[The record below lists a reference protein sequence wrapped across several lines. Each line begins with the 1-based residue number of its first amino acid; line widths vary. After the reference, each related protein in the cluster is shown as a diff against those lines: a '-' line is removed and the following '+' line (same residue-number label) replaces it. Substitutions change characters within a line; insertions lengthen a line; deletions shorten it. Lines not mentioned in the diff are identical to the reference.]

1 MHPLIAKYMAGELPE
16 PMAQTLVSGAL
27 PLPPIELL
35 QALAYAVFSER
46 PEAIKAHETVME
58 LPESLL
64 SSVILERMESPD
76 VLGLILLSRREPAL
90 LESLLLHPDMTAEW
104 MERVVPSL
112 PGPLLEIAL
121 NNQVFWLER
130 PNILTLLEKH
140 PEADTQ
146 VKRRIEE
153 FRRDVLG
160 QMPPE
165 AILDRIDILKDVK
178 AGKLDKAWED
188 LPVPKMDEQDSEAGV
203 ESELEKAHR
212 TDSPILDE
220 EGKEI
225 SLTLTQRM
233 MRLRTN
239 QKVLL
244 AQKGGK
250 EERTLLIRESNRL
263 IQVAVIRN
271 PRITESEVAY
281 IAQMRSVH
289 DEVLRIISMN
299 REWMK
304 KYGIVKNLVLNPR
317 TQLSISLNLLKRIN
331 EFDMKLIVK
340 DRNIAELLRREAK
353 RIINQKG
360 AERGSGG

>member
-1 MHPLIAKYMAGELPE
+1 MHPLIEKYMAGALPE
-16 PMAQTLVSGAL
+16 PMAQTLIGGAL
-27 PLPPIELL
+27 PLPPNEFL
-35 QALAYAVFSER
+35 QALAFAVFNET
-46 PEAIKAHETVME
+46 PEAMKAHETVMG
-58 LPESLL
+58 LPEGLL
-64 SSVILERMESPD
+64 SSVSLERLDSPD
-76 VLGLILLSRREPAL
+76 VLGLILLFRKEHAL
-90 LESLLLHPDMTAEW
+90 LESLLLHPDLTAEW
-104 MERVVPSL
+104 MERVVPTL
-112 PGPLLEIAL
+112 PGSVLEIAL

-130 PNILTLLEKH
+130 PIILDLLEKH
-140 PEADTQ
+140 PEADSH

-160 QMPPE
+160 LLPPE
-165 AILDRIDILKDVK
+165 SLQDRIDILKDVK

-188 LPVPKMDEQDSEAGV
+188 LPVPKVDEQDSEAGV

-212 TDSPILDE
+212 TACPITDE
-220 EGKEI
+220 DGKEI
-225 SLTLTQRM
+225 SLTVTQRM

-271 PRITESEVAY
+271 PRITESEVGY

-289 DEVLRIISMN
+289 DEVLRVISMN

-304 KYGIVKNLVLNPR
+304 KYTIVKNLVLNPR
-317 TQLSISLNLLKRIN
+317 TQLSISLNLLKRLN
-331 EFDMKLIVK
+331 DFDMKLLAK
-340 DRNIAELLRREAK
+340 DRNVAELLRREAK
-353 RIINQKG
+353 RIINLKS
-360 AERGSGG
+360 AERSG